1 MVVVEKSPIYVEPN
15 DVSQSSSSIIFASK
29 HVSATNTPAMT
40 VHATGNFN
48 KDAKFGGKPSEVSYV
63 DPARIQQALRKLKEI
78 LAKSDVQIDLT
89 MEATHHGPTSFTV
102 PVCFVEIGSEPEQ
115 WTDPKLGEMAADAIL
130 AAAITEQGEGSAA
143 VAFGGTHYSA
153 KFTRLN
159 IEGSYQIGQVVPR
172 HALEAG
178 VSESVLR
185 DTLRKTLSPKTI
197 ALVDWKGIRGEDRR
211 KLVTNLESWGHLVE
225 RC

>member
-1 MVVVEKSPIYVEPN
+1 MVKVEKLPIYVEPN
-15 DVSQSSSSIIFASK
+15 DVSLSSSSIIFASK

-40 VHATGNFN
+40 VHATGNFTM
-48 KDAKFGGKPSEVSYV
+48 DAKFGGKPKEVSYV

-78 LAKSDVQIDLT
+78 LAKLGVQIDLI
-89 MEATHHGPTSFTV
+89 MEATHHGPTSFPA

-130 AAAITEQGEGSAA
+130 AAAITERGEGRAA
-143 VAFGGTHYSA
+143 VGFGRTHYSA

-159 IEGSYQIGQVVPR
+159 IEGSYQIGHVVPR

-185 DTLRKTLSPKTI
+185 DALQKTLSPKTI
-197 ALVDWKGIRGEDRR
+197 ALVDWKGIGGEDRR
-211 KLVTNLESWGHLVE
+211 KLVTSLESRGYLVE